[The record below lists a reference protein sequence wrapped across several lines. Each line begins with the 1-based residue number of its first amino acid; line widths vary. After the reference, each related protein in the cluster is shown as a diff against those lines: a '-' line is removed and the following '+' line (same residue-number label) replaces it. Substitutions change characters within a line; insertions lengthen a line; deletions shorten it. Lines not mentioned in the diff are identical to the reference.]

1 MLAGELL
8 SDVGVSGHLSL
19 ARSRVPILGSRHG
32 VGHVASDAV
41 RSGYFVRIVLVGLH
55 ILRHFNMAR
64 IGIPVSF
71 AWLYDARHLPYRLAV
86 RAFDGIGE
94 VAVKMAMRAALA
106 MEVHA
111 NVSALPLHKGVRV

>member
-1 MLAGELL
+1 
-8 SDVGVSGHLSL
+8 
-19 ARSRVPILGSRHG
+19 
-32 VGHVASDAV
+32 
-41 RSGYFVRIVLVGLH
+41 
-55 ILRHFNMAR
+55 
-64 IGIPVSF
+64 
-71 AWLYDARHLPYRLAV
+71 V